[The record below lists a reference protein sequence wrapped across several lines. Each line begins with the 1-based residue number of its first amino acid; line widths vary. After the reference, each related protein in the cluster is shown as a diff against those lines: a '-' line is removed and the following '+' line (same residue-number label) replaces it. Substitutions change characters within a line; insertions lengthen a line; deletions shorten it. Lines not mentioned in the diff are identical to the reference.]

1 MVVHAGW
8 NGGNGIQV
16 HLRHRSGYETQY
28 NHLSRITPGLHTG
41 MRVRQKQIIG
51 AVGATGLATGPHLDY
66 RVARNGTFVN
76 PLGEKFIPGE
86 PIPAGERAEFN
97 RQAHDLI
104 TRLETQAPF

>member
-1 MVVHAGW
+1 
-8 NGGNGIQV
+8 
-16 HLRHRSGYETQY
+16 
-28 NHLSRITPGLHTG
+28 

-66 RVARNGTFVN
+66 RVAKNGTFVN

-86 PIPAGERAEFN
+86 PIPASERAQFD
-97 RQAHDLI
+97 RQAGDLI